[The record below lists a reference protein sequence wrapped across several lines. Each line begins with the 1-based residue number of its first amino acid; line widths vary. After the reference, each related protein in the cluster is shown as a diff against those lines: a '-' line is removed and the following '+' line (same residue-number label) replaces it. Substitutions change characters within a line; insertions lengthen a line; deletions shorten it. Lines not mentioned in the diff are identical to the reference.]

1 MQKKKIRKINIY
13 VHIHMDDNIN
23 YQTQSSTI
31 SVSLFFIELNLKD
44 PNLAVTFK
52 SSFDMIKI
60 NFATFD
66 IVSKCR
72 EFSAHTLKREFLSFS
87 YIGHVIIK

>member
-1 MQKKKIRKINIY
+1 MYTHGQQHK
-13 VHIHMDDNIN
+13 
-23 YQTQSSTI
+23 QTNTEPHH
-31 SVSLFFIELNLKD
+31 SVSLFFIELNIKD

-60 NFATFD
+60 NFASFD